1 MGPLTY
7 GSRSLHLIVFQKRFA
22 LRLNATAR
30 RRQVDS
36 ASRVP
41 PRASGR
47 ILLPSLPFHLFLG
60 ALHAKKCTTSLG
72 EGRKGE
78 RAEPAYSGEERHVAS
93 DDTLNRTAPSCPLT
107 QDPSVGSYPLRS
119 DAGLT
124 LNLRSAISWGVWL
137 AGGGDLVPPHF

>member
-78 RAEPAYSGEERHVAS
+78 RAEPAYSGEERHVALDNAVS
-93 DDTLNRTAPSCPLT
+93 RTSPPCPLT
-107 QDPSVGSYPLRS
+107 QDPSARSYLLRS
-119 DAGLT
+119 DGAST
-124 LNLRSAISWGVWL
+124 
-137 AGGGDLVPPHF
+137 